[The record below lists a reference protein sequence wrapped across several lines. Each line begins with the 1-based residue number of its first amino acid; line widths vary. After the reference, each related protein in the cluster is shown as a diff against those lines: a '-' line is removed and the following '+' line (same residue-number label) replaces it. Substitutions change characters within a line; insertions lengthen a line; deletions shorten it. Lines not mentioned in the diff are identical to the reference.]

1 MSQPSNDQKV
11 AASPPIEDAE
21 GLRAALTAWFA
32 QVGRD
37 YPWRATEDGYEI
49 LVSEVMLQQTQVA
62 TVLGRGYYHRWLEQF
77 PDVEALAT
85 ADEEVVLRA
94 WEGLGYYSRA
104 RNLQKAARVIVEE
117 YGGEFPRSLDQ
128 IEALP
133 GVGRYTAGAV
143 ASFAFNAPVAAVD
156 SNIARV
162 LTRLFDFRECID
174 TTAGQRQVLQ
184 WAARLVPKAGGRIWN
199 SALMEL
205 GQNVCKA
212 KAVACDRCPAAAWCQ
227 AAEPLAL
234 PVKKTRAAV
243 TVVDE
248 HVLVACRRGK
258 ILLQQEVGRRR
269 KGLWKLP
276 SRAIAEMSGLSPADK
291 QHYTITRYR
300 VTMFIYEVEDVIAE
314 ENERWFRLAEVTNLP
329 MPSPYRRVVSRYVDR
344 RGKATQSR

>member
-1 MSQPSNDQKV
+1 MSQPPNDQKV
-11 AASPPIEDAE
+11 VESPVIEDAA
-21 GLRAALTAWFA
+21 GLREALTAWFA

-37 YPWRATEDGYEI
+37 YPWRGTEDAYRI

-77 PDVEALAT
+77 PDVKALAM
-85 ADEEVVLRA
+85 ADEEAVLRA

-104 RNLQKAARVIVEE
+104 RNLQKAAREVVEN

-162 LTRLFDFRECID
+162 LARLFDFRECID
-174 TTAGQRQVLQ
+174 TAAGRKQVLQ
-184 WAARLVPKAGGRIWN
+184 WADRLVPNAGGRIWN

-205 GQNVCKA
+205 GQQVCKA
-212 KAVACDRCPAAAWCQ
+212 KSTACDHCPVAAWCQ
-227 AAEPLAL
+227 ASEPLSL
-234 PVKKTRAAV
+234 PVKKTRETV
-243 TVVDE
+243 TVVNE
-248 HVLVACRRGK
+248 HVLLACRSGK
-258 ILLQQEVGRRR
+258 ILLEQEVGRRR

-276 SRAIAEMSGLSPADK
+276 SRTVEEIPGFSPVDNE
-291 QHYTITRYR
+291 HYTITRYR
-300 VTMFIYEVEDVIAE
+300 VRMFVYEVEDVIAE
-314 ENERWFRLAEVTNLP
+314 ENERWFQLEELPNLP
-329 MPSPYRRVVSRYVDR
+329 MPSPYRRVVSRHLDR
-344 RGKATQSR
+344 QGKAT